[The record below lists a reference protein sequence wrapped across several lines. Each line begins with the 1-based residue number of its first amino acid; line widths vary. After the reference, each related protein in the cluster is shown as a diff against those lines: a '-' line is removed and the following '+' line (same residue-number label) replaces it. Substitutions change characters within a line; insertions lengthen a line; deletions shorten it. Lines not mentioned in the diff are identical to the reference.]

1 MIKGV
6 RKITTH
12 PETGLDYSPLDDGAL
27 LRLILDGQTNA
38 LSELYDRYSRLVYS
52 VAVQITGEQGAAEEI
67 TLDVFTKVWEKADSY
82 RSDRG
87 SVRVWLMGMTRNR
100 AIDDLRRDDARLNT
114 QRKLWAEKTSSS
126 ISLERNPES
135 VVDLDM
141 RKELVRVAI
150 NQLTEE
156 QRDVLALAYFQGY
169 TQSEIAQL
177 RGLPLGTVKT
187 RIRSG
192 IQKLRQ
198 LLKEDQFN

>member
-1 MIKGV
+1 M
-6 RKITTH
+6 
-12 PETGLDYSPLDDGAL
+12 DYSSLDDGAL

-38 LSELYDRYSRLVYS
+38 LNELYDRYSRLVYS
-52 VAVQITGEQGAAEEI
+52 VAVQISGEQGAAEEI
-67 TLDVFTKVWEKADSY
+67 TLDVFTKVWEKAYSY

-87 SVRVWLMGMTRNR
+87 SVRVWIMGMTRNR

-126 ISLERNPES
+126 REIERNPES
-135 VVDLDM
+135 MVDLDM
-141 RKELVRVAI
+141 RKERVRAAI

-198 LLKEDQFN
+198 LLQEDQFK